1 MLIYYAYDNH
11 ILIDVPKNNY
21 AFQFKDL
28 LEKNIRTKQR
38 VQEYADMLR
47 VSRITLN
54 SSVMSQFGVS
64 ANHLLK
70 QRLLEE
76 LKNELL
82 FANRNVNQLAE
93 EFHFSDPSHLMRF
106 FKRETEKTF
115 TQYLRDYQNGIY
127 E

>member
-1 MLIYYAYDNH
+1 MPPLIIYRLMY
-11 ILIDVPKNNY
+11 LKNNY

-28 LEKNIRTKQR
+28 LEKNIRTKER

>member
-1 MLIYYAYDNH
+1 MRFNTIEFKR
-11 ILIDVPKNNY
+11 IDY
-21 AFQFKDL
+21 SL
-28 LEKNIRTKQR
+28 LIRTKQR

-82 FANRNVNQLAE
+82 FAN
-93 EFHFSDPSHLMRF
+93 
-106 FKRETEKTF
+106 
-115 TQYLRDYQNGIY
+115 
-127 E
+127 

>member
-1 MLIYYAYDNH
+1 MPDKGLHVQQNENVDRGRLQVNVTSTLGLQPVVNARVGIAYTG
-11 ILIDVPKNNY
+11 
-21 AFQFKDL
+21 
-28 LEKNIRTKQR
+28 E
-38 VQEYADMLR
+38 
-47 VSRITLN
+47 S
-54 SSVMSQFGVS
+54 
-64 ANHLLK
+64 